1 MAHDALQGALL
12 PPFPGAAPADW
23 DGLIRAG
30 VGQDLLPVAL
40 DPDRLIDGNSSLR
53 TRGKIPSRYSR
64 SGETIIGIPAWPAH
78 VATPTQVSGWR
89 ADRALGVCVITR
101 TVRAVD
107 VDITDE
113 AEAQAVRNVLRMLTG
128 GLPERRRT
136 NAAKFLA
143 AFRLPGVLQKRIIRT
158 KSGGLIELLATGQQF
173 VAAGIHYSGDKPSG
187 GRYLWDTKDG
197 FAPDSFPEIP
207 LEELDFLWDT
217 LVDAFAA
224 EGTASLS
231 RSGTALPRVTRRA
244 ADSKPDDVLDFLVQA
259 GRVIEFDKTGRVDI
273 ICPFERL
280 HTTVSNGSATSYF
293 PAGVGGYDR
302 GGFRCLHAHCEH
314 RTTDDFLQEIGYV
327 SAQFDAMDPEPAPSA
342 EEAGSQ
348 RTAVAF
354 SGKEGVVVAR
364 PPYVRDSKG
373 AIEPVMSNVLTGLRH
388 ETECGAS
395 LRQDA
400 FDGTVSVR
408 FSGAEWRALRDT
420 DITRFRETLERRKGF
435 KSLAMTELRAA
446 TDLVAEE
453 NEIDSA
459 IEWAATL
466 KWDGVPRIDG
476 ALVRYWG
483 AEDCDY
489 TTACS
494 RYLFTALAARC
505 IAPGSKADMIVV
517 LEGAQGIGKGASLK
531 ALAPLENSHVEVS
544 LHTKGADLARLVA
557 GKLIVELSELSGL
570 SKADR
575 ETIKAWVTQTNDEWV
590 PKYKERSQIRPRR
603 YVLVGTTNETEYLDD
618 PTGLRRWLPVHV
630 ESIDLA
636 ALRRDRDQL
645 WAEALQLFAVEG
657 VLWEEANSLAGPA
670 RKEREVAGDAWS
682 YDAARWILAELTA
695 MTPEE
700 LAEHPGFT
708 FEELWAGV
716 LMRAPGEG
724 ARYDPSRLSR
734 ALYAIGARRV
744 RTRKGARD
752 GEVRRLWQASVE
764 TLKNYLERA

>member
-1 MAHDALQGALL
+1 MPHDTLQGVLL

-23 DGLIRAG
+23 DGLVRAKL
-30 VGQDLLPVAL
+30 GQDLLPVAL
-40 DPDRLIDGNSSLR
+40 DPERPIDAMSSLR

-64 SGETIIGIPAWPAH
+64 SGDTIIGIPSWPVH
-78 VATPTQVSGWR
+78 VATPTQVAAWR
-89 ADRALGVCVITR
+89 ADQTLGVCVITR
-101 TVRAVD
+101 TVRAID

-113 AEAQAVRNVLRMLTG
+113 NEAQAVRNVLRLLTG

-197 FAPDSFPEIP
+197 FAPDVFPE
-207 LEELDFLWDT
+207 LQREELDGLWDT

-231 RSGTALPRVTRRA
+231 RSGTVLPRVTRRA
-244 ADSKPDDVLDFLVQA
+244 EDSKPDDVLDFLVQT
-259 GRVIEFDKTGRVDI
+259 GRVIEFDKSGRVDI

-314 RTTDDFLQEIGYV
+314 RTTDDFLHEIGYV
-327 SAQFDAMDPEPAPSA
+327 SAQFDTAGPEPELSA

-354 SGKEGVVVAR
+354 SGKEGIVVTR

-373 AIEPVMSNVLTGLRH
+373 AIEPTLGNILTGLRH
-388 ETECGAS
+388 DTECGAG

-400 FDGTVSVR
+400 FNGDTSVR
-408 FSGAEWRALRDT
+408 FSGAAWRPLRDT
-420 DITRFRETLERRKGF
+420 DYTRLRETLERHKGF
-435 KSLAMTELRAA
+435 KPIAA
-446 TDLVAEE
+446 ADFRSAVGLVAEE
-453 NEIDSA
+453 NEFDSA
-459 IEWAATL
+459 IQWASTL
-466 KWDGVPRIDG
+466 KWDGVPRVDS
-476 ALVRYWG
+476 ALARYWG

-505 IAPGSKADMIVV
+505 IAPGAKADMIVV
-517 LEGAQGIGKGASLK
+517 LEGAQGIGKGSSLK
-531 ALAPLENSHVEVS
+531 VLAPLENSHVEAS

-575 ETIKAWVTQTNDEWV
+575 ETIKAWVTQTNDEWI

-645 WAEALQLFAVEG
+645 WAEAIQLYAVEG
-657 VLWEEANSLAGPA
+657 VLWEEASSLADEA
-670 RKEREVAGDAWS
+670 RQDRAVAGDPWS
-682 YDAARWILAELTA
+682 YDAARWMLSEITA
-695 MTPEE
+695 LPPEE
-700 LAEHPGFT
+700 QQQHPGFS
-708 FEELWAGV
+708 FEELMAGV

-724 ARYDPSRLSR
+724 SRYDSDRLSR
-734 ALYAIGARRV
+734 ALRACGARKV
-744 RTRKGARD
+744 RTRRGGA
-752 GEVRRLWQASVE
+752 GGPRRMWQASVE
-764 TLKNYLERA
+764 ALRSYLDRA